1 MAVLKLQLLGGFKA
15 LTDSGQEIDIRAKKG
30 RGLLAILALS
40 PHDGIGRE
48 RLATLLWGD
57 RGEDQA
63 RNSLRQTLNVLRK
76 DLALAGPNLL
86 ISDDGH
92 VRLTDQAIEVDAVLI
107 AELSL
112 ATDAPTLRRAL
123 TLIQGELLAD
133 ISVAGSAF
141 EEWLTAERSRM
152 QSLMTSVFDRLLPL
166 ELPGERVALAK
177 RLIALDPLRESS
189 NIALMDAY
197 AEAGERALALKHYS
211 TYKDTLKAELSI
223 RPGPDIEQLR
233 IRLMSAVDSVGMPS
247 QTASPPENY
256 GTRRQEKPSIA
267 VLTFVNL
274 SNDTTQRY
282 FSDGITA
289 DIVIELSRFHQ
300 FLVRAQHHAVNGE
313 RPFVDAVAAGRELG
327 VQFVV
332 EGSVRRLAQRVR
344 INAQLLSVDTG
355 EHLWGERF
363 DAKEDDI
370 FAMQD
375 QIVRSIA
382 AQLSGRLQLASLEK
396 SSRKAPSSTAAYDCV
411 LRGDA
416 LSTGV
421 PEAEAE
427 ARWFFQKAIE
437 LDPDYARAYAHLSS
451 HTSLEWARDI
461 DAPVTMLDHALELA
475 KKAVALDD
483 GDEFCHLALG
493 YAHMS
498 RKSHELAEY
507 HCLKALNLNP
517 NNPRLLA
524 SLGIVYG
531 FRGEPERALSYFR
544 EALTIDPHFNPAWYW
559 RNRAVAH
566 FIARDYEESISAFKR
581 SPTTAAW
588 SEAYLAAAYAQ
599 LGRMQEARTHTE
611 MARRLMPAISI
622 RYFLVKD
629 PYLRNEDI
637 HHLTDAL
644 RKAGFD
650 E

>member
-1 MAVLKLQLLGGFKA
+1 
-15 LTDSGQEIDIRAKKG
+15 
-30 RGLLAILALS
+30 
-40 PHDGIGRE
+40 
-48 RLATLLWGD
+48 
-57 RGEDQA
+57 
-63 RNSLRQTLNVLRK
+63 
-76 DLALAGPNLL
+76 
-86 ISDDGH
+86 
-92 VRLTDQAIEVDAVLI
+92 
-107 AELSL
+107 
-112 ATDAPTLRRAL
+112 
-123 TLIQGELLAD
+123 LLAD
-133 ISVAGSAF
+133 ISVEGPDF

-152 QSLMTSVFDRLLPL
+152 QSLITSVLDRLLPL
-166 ELPGERVALAK
+166 ELPSERITLAK

-189 NIALMDAY
+189 NAALMDAY
-197 AEAGERALALKHYS
+197 ADAGERALALKHYS
-211 TYKDTLKAELSI
+211 RYKDTLQSELNI
-223 RPGPDIEQLR
+223 QPGPDIEQLR
-233 IRLMSAVDSVGMPS
+233 KKLMSGIDSVGMPS

-256 GTRRQEKPSIA
+256 DTKRQEKPTVA

-274 SNDTTQRY
+274 SNDTNQRY

-344 INAQLLSVDTG
+344 INAQLLSVETG

-363 DAKEDDI
+363 GAKEDDI

-375 QIVRSIA
+375 HIVRSIA
-382 AQLSGRLQLASLEK
+382 AQLSGRLQIASLEK
-396 SSRKAPSSTAAYDCV
+396 SSRKAPSSMAAYDCV

-416 LSTGV
+416 LSIGV
-421 PEAEAE
+421 PGAETE
-427 ARWFFQKAIE
+427 ARQLLQKAIE
-437 LDPDYARAYAHLSS
+437 LDPSYARAYAHLSL
-451 HTSLEWARDI
+451 HTWRAWARDI

-544 EALTIDPHFNPAWYW
+544 EALTIDPHFNPGWYW
-559 RNRAVAH
+559 RNRAVVH

-581 SPTTAAW
+581 SPTTADW

-599 LGRMQEARTHTE
+599 LGRMHEARTHME
-611 MARRLMPAISI
+611 MARRLTPNIGSRFFI
-622 RYFLVKD
+622 VKD
-629 PYLRNEDI
+629 PYLRLEDA

-644 RKAGFD
+644 RNAGFD